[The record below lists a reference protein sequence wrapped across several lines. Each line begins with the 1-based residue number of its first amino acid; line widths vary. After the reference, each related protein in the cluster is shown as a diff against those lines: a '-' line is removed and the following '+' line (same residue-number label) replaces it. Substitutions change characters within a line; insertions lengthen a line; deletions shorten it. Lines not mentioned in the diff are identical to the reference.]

1 MEDSIEQ
8 RIAER
13 VVALLEAKRFKVE
26 QKRWAEI
33 MDLETAAEYMCRT
46 VQAVRNLVR
55 TGQIPA
61 MRGDRKVQLRK
72 CDIDAWA
79 ARMTERISA

>member
-1 MEDSIEQ
+1 VAEDSIED
-8 RIAER
+8 RIARR
-13 VVALLEAKRFKVE
+13 VVELLDQRKFNIEAKR
-26 QKRWAEI
+26 WPAI
-33 MDLETAAEYMCRT
+33 MDLSTASEYMCRT
-46 VQAVRNLVR
+46 VQAVRNLIR

-79 ARMTERISA
+79 ARMTQAR

>member
-1 MEDSIEQ
+1 VAQDSIED
-8 RIAER
+8 RIARR
-13 VVALLEAKRFKVE
+13 VVELLEQRKFRIE
-26 QKRWAEI
+26 QKRWPEI
-33 MDLETAAEYMCRT
+33 LDLETAAEYMCRT

-79 ARMTERISA
+79 ARMTQAR

>member
-1 MEDSIEQ
+1 MEDMIANQ
-8 RIAER
+8 IAER
-13 VVALLEAKRFKVE
+13 VVAMLEQKKFCVE
-26 QKRWAEI
+26 QKHWPEV
-33 MDLETAAEYMCRT
+33 LEWEPAAEYMSRT
-46 VQAVRNLVR
+46 VPAIRNLIR

-61 MRGDRKVQLRK
+61 MRRDRKVQLRK